1 MKIAVL
7 DDYQGVAKQFADWRD
22 LEAGHDVRFFREH
35 IGGGRDDVIAALKD
49 FDVIAAMR
57 ERTVLDQ
64 ATLEQLPN
72 LKFVVTTGMRNS
84 SIDIGYLKTRGI
96 ACSGT
101 AGRTQTTPELAWGLI
116 LSVARSIPLEDN
128 NMRTGKWQQTI
139 GLDLEDKTLG
149 VVGLGRLGREMAR
162 IGQAFKMNVIAWSQN
177 LTDASAAEVGVRR
190 VEKAQLF
197 ADSDVVTIQYKHSE
211 RSTGLVGAADLAVM
225 KPTAIF
231 VNTSRA
237 AIVDM
242 PALIETLQAGRIA
255 GAGLDVYDDEPVPA
269 DHPIRSC
276 PRTVLTP
283 HLGYVSRD
291 TYRLFYSQTVEAI
304 EAWLAGA
311 PVRVIDG

>member
-7 DDYQGVAKQFADWRD
+7 DDYQGVAKEFADWSG
-22 LEAGHDVRFFREH
+22 LEAAHDVQIFREH
-35 IGGGRDDVIAALKD
+35 IGGRQDAVVAALKD
-49 FDVIAAMR
+49 FDVVAAMR
-57 ERTVLDQ
+57 ERTVFDK
-64 ATLEQLPN
+64 ATLARLPN
-72 LKFVVTTGMRNS
+72 LKFMVTTGMRNS
-84 SIDIGYLKTRGI
+84 SIDIGHLKERGI
-96 ACSGT
+96 KCSGT

-116 LSVARSIPLEDN
+116 LAVARNIPFEDN
-128 NMRTGKWQQTI
+128 NMRIGQWQQTV

-149 VVGLGRLGREMAR
+149 IVGLGRLGREMAR
-162 IGQAFKMNVIAWSQN
+162 IGQAFKMNVVAWSQN

-211 RSTGLVGAADLAVM
+211 RSTGLVGAADFAAM
-225 KPTAIF
+225 KSTAIF

-237 AIVDM
+237 AIIDM
-242 PALIETLQAGRIA
+242 KALMATLQAGRIA
-255 GAGLDVYDDEPVPA
+255 GAGIDVYEDEPVPT

-283 HLGYVSRD
+283 HLGYVSHD
-291 TYRLFYSQTVEAI
+291 TYRLFYTQTVEDI

-311 PVRVIDG
+311 PVRVVDG

>member
-7 DDYQGVAKQFADWRD
+7 DDYQGVAKQFADWQS
-22 LEAGHDVRFFREH
+22 LEADHDIQVFRDH
-35 IGGGRDDVIAALKD
+35 IAGGREAVVAALKD

-57 ERTVLDQ
+57 ERTVFDK

-72 LKFVVTTGMRNS
+72 LKFMVTTGMRNS
-84 SIDIGYLKTRGI
+84 SIDVDYLKSRGI
-96 ACSGT
+96 PCSGT
-101 AGRTQTTPELAWGLI
+101 GGRTQTTPELAWGLI
-116 LSVARSIPLEDN
+116 LSVARNIPLEDK
-128 NMRTGKWQQTI
+128 NMRTGQWQQTI

-149 VVGLGRLGREMAR
+149 IVGLGRLGREMAR

-177 LTDASAAEVGVRR
+177 LTDEHAAEAGVRR

-197 ADSDVVTIQYKHSE
+197 AKADVITIQYKHSE
-211 RSTGLVGAADLAVM
+211 RSTGLVGAADFAAM

-237 AIVDM
+237 AIIDM
-242 PALIETLQAGRIA
+242 PALIETLQAARIA

-283 HLGYVSRD
+283 HLGYVSHD
-291 TYRLFYSQTVEAI
+291 TYRLFYSQTVEDI
-304 EAWLAGA
+304 EAWLAGS
-311 PVRVIDG
+311 PVRVING

>member
-7 DDYQGVAKQFADWRD
+7 DDYQGVAKEFADWSG
-22 LEAGHDVRFFREH
+22 LEAAHDVQIFREH
-35 IGGGRDDVIAALKD
+35 VAGGQDAVVAALKD

-57 ERTVLDQ
+57 ERTVFDR
-64 ATLEQLPN
+64 ATLARLPS
-72 LKFVVTTGMRNS
+72 LKFMVTTGMRNS
-84 SIDIGYLKTRGI
+84 SIDIGYLKERGI
-96 ACSGT
+96 PCSGT

-116 LSVARSIPLEDN
+116 LAVARNIPFEDN
-128 NMRTGKWQQTI
+128 NMRTGQWQQTI

-149 VVGLGRLGREMAR
+149 IVGLGRLGREMAR
-162 IGQAFKMNVIAWSQN
+162 IGQAFKMNVVAWSQN
-177 LTDASAAEVGVRR
+177 LTEASAAEVGVRR

-211 RSTGLVGAADLAVM
+211 RSTGLVGAADFAAM

-237 AIVDM
+237 AIIDM
-242 PALIETLQAGRIA
+242 NALMATLRAGRIA
-255 GAGLDVYDDEPVPA
+255 GAGIDVYDDEPVPT

-283 HLGYVSRD
+283 HLGYVSHD
-291 TYRLFYSQTVEAI
+291 TYRLFYTQTVEDI

-311 PVRVIDG
+311 PVRVVDG

>member
-7 DDYQGVAKQFADWRD
+7 DDYQGVAKTFADWRA
-22 LEAGHDVRFFREH
+22 LEGTQDVHVFREH
-35 IGGGRDDVIAALKD
+35 IAGGRDAVVAALQD

-57 ERTVLDQ
+57 ERTVFDR

-72 LKFVVTTGMRNS
+72 LKFMVTTGMRNS
-84 SIDIGYLKTRGI
+84 SIDMAYLNERGI

-116 LSVARSIPLEDN
+116 LAVARNIPLEDG
-128 NMRTGKWQQTI
+128 NMRAGRWQQTI

-149 VVGLGRLGREMAR
+149 IVGLGRLGREMAR

-177 LTDASAAEVGVRR
+177 LTEAGAAEVGVRR
-190 VEKAQLF
+190 VEKGALF
-197 ADSDVVTIQYKHSE
+197 AEADVVTVHYKHSE
-211 RSTGLVGAADLAVM
+211 RSTGLLGAAEFAAM
-225 KPTAIF
+225 KPTGIF

-237 AIVDM
+237 AIIDM
-242 PALIETLQAGRIA
+242 AALMETLQAGRIA
-255 GAGLDVYDDEPVPA
+255 GAGLDVYDDEPVPV

-283 HLGYVSRD
+283 HLGYVSHD
-291 TYRLFYSQTVEAI
+291 TYRLFYAQTVENI

>member
-7 DDYQGVAKQFADWRD
+7 DDYQGVAKTFADWRA
-22 LEAGHDVRFFREH
+22 LEGAHDVHVFREH
-35 IGGGRDDVIAALKD
+35 IAGGRDAVVAALQD

-57 ERTVLDQ
+57 ERTVFDR

-72 LKFVVTTGMRNS
+72 LKFMVTTGMRNS
-84 SIDIGYLKTRGI
+84 SIDMAYLKERGI

-116 LSVARSIPLEDN
+116 LAVARNIPLEDG
-128 NMRTGKWQQTI
+128 NMRAGRWQQTI

-149 VVGLGRLGREMAR
+149 IVGLGRLGREMAR

-177 LTDASAAEVGVRR
+177 LTEAGAAEVGVRR
-190 VEKAQLF
+190 VEKGALF
-197 ADSDVVTIQYKHSE
+197 AEADVVTVHYKHSE
-211 RSTGLVGAADLAVM
+211 RSTGLLGAAEFAAM
-225 KPTAIF
+225 KPTGIF

-237 AIVDM
+237 AIIDM
-242 PALIETLQAGRIA
+242 AALIETLQAGRIA
-255 GAGLDVYDDEPVPA
+255 GAGLDVYDDEPVPV

-283 HLGYVSRD
+283 HLGYVSHD
-291 TYRLFYSQTVEAI
+291 TYRLFYAHTVENI